1 MATPN
6 AVAEFMLIT
15 GAPESVA
22 VQKLEEHR
30 GNVNDAINDHFL
42 RGDGHILSGQGQ
54 NLGATA
60 APLDNNAAPSNRKI
74 GIPTIVNAARTFRP
88 SLLLDANYRREL
100 RDLCVGIGASA
111 FRSRPPSLAS
121 HPLEAREGPAGINS
135 AWEPHYQSRLNTAHV
150 PDAELEEAMLQA
162 AIEAS
167 RMGGRGGSSREQ
179 VGVLDDSSDDG
190 FPQSHIQQE
199 DDDLAHAISLSLEVL
214 NIQIICAI

>member
-1 MATPN
+1 MPTPN

-30 GNVNDAINDHFL
+30 GNLNDAIDAHFL
-42 RGDGHILSGQGQ
+42 QRDGHILSGQGQ
-54 NLGATA
+54 NLGPT
-60 APLDNNAAPSNRKI
+60 AAPSNQNI
-74 GIPTIVNAARTFRP
+74 GISTFVNAARTFRP
-88 SLLLDANYRREL
+88 SLLLDANYRREH
-100 RDLCVGIGASA
+100 RGLCDEIGAAA
-111 FRSRPPSLAS
+111 FRSGPPSLAS

-167 RMGGRGGSSREQ
+167 KMEGRGGSSREQ
-179 VGVLDDSSDDG
+179 VGVLDDSSDG
-190 FPQSHIQQE
+190 GLPQSHFQQE
-199 DDDLAHAISLSLEVL
+199 DDDLTHAISLSLEVL
-214 NIQIICAI
+214 NIQIICTI